1 MKKSWL
7 SKTVLLLSLVSL
19 LNDVAGELLY
29 PVLPLYMASIGYGA
43 IWIGVLEGCA
53 EAIAGLT
60 KGWFGEWSDKRG
72 MRLPFV
78 RVGYL
83 LSALA
88 KPLLALFASAP
99 WALLMRSSD
108 RLGKGIRTGAR
119 DALLAEE
126 AGEHKGKVFGFHRS
140 LDTFGAVIGPILA
153 LTWLAFHKGEDYKS
167 LFYFA
172 LIPGL
177 LCVLLLFL
185 VKEKKVEKK
194 KFTLTANPFSSFSYW
209 KRASPDYRKLV
220 GGILAF
226 TLFNSSDM
234 FLLLLVKNIFKG
246 GITIDFN
253 GPTAISS
260 DMIVVGFYIF
270 YNIIYAVASYPAGVL
285 ADKFGPKK
293 MMLIGFSCFAL
304 AYGGMAFAALGWI
317 PGSMSLGF
325 VLACFIIY
333 GFYTACTDGVSKAW
347 VSVLCDKEDK
357 GLALGL
363 FSGLQSFATL
373 GASVAAGLIWVFIH
387 PATVF
392 FSAAVMSG
400 IIIFYI
406 TFAMKSTNRKIQI
419 N

>member
-1 MKKSWL
+1 MKSWL
-7 SKTVLLLSLVSL
+7 SKTVLLLSIVSL

-29 PVLPLYMASIGYGA
+29 PVLPLYMAGIGYGA
-43 IWIGVLEGCA
+43 IWIGMLEGCA

-72 MRLPFV
+72 VRLPFI
-78 RVGYL
+78 RFGYL
-83 LSALA
+83 LSALS
-88 KPLLALFASAP
+88 KPLLAAFASAP

-126 AGEHKGKVFGFHRS
+126 AGSHKGKVFGFHRS
-140 LDTFGAVIGPILA
+140 LDTLGAVIGPALA
-153 LTWLAFHKGEDYKS
+153 LTWLAFHKEGEYKS

-185 VKEKKVEKK
+185 VKEKKSERKEFKV
-194 KFTLTANPFSSFSYW
+194 TTSPFSSFSYW
-209 KRASPDYRKLV
+209 KRAGSEYRKLV
-220 GGILAF
+220 GAILAF
-226 TLFNSSDM
+226 TLFNSSDL
-234 FLLLLVKNIFKG
+234 FLLLLVKSIFK
-246 GITIDFN
+246 N
-253 GPTAISS
+253 GMTLYFDTPVAISS

-285 ADKFGPKK
+285 ADRTGAKR
-293 MMLIGFSCFAL
+293 MMIIGFICFAL
-304 AYGGMAFAALGWI
+304 AYGGMAFTALGCI
-317 PGSMSLGF
+317 SEKASLGF
-325 VLACFIIY
+325 VLACFVIY
-333 GFYTACTDGVSKAW
+333 GFYAACTDGVSKAW
-347 VSVLCDKEDK
+347 VSALCKNEDK

-373 GASVAAGLIWVFIH
+373 GASLAAGIIWTFIN

-392 FSAAVMSG
+392 FSAAVMSV

-406 TFAMKSTNRKIQI
+406 TFALKSTKNIIPFK
-419 N
+419 